1 VALSGDKKSPGFELG
16 IDGLAQIQERAF
28 AQYRGGLEAHKQSI
42 QVWKEA
48 GGKGPKPE
56 SPIATRHI
64 VKDVTVESL
73 AMVLSTNPRGVTL
86 ARDELAAWLGGFD
99 RYTNGKGEASAHWL
113 EMYRAGNITCDRK
126 TGDVKTVFV
135 PHAAV
140 SITGT
145 IQPGTLQRVLGSRH
159 YENGI
164 AARLLMAW
172 PPSQPHQWNE
182 TDIDESLLIPV
193 RRVFERLA
201 DLAVGTDEFGNP
213 VPIDLP
219 LTPEGKARWIAFYNE
234 HGAQMRCLGDDRL
247 HSAWSKLE
255 GTTARL
261 ALLHHCVRAAAQDN
275 TLLDVSTVDEVSIE
289 AAIRLVTWFKNE
301 TRRIYGRLAE
311 SEDTRDSRKVLE
323 YVRER
328 SGSAIVREMARSGL
342 CGGDTAR
349 ATAVLERLVK
359 AGMGTWREIV
369 STKRGGRPTR
379 VFELNPQP
387 QETD

>member
-28 AQYRGGLEAHKQSI
+28 AQYRGALEAHKQSI
-42 QVWKEA
+42 QGWKEA

-56 SPIATRHI
+56 PPIAKRHI

-73 AMVLSTNPRGVTL
+73 AMVLSANPRGVTL
-86 ARDELAAWLGGFD
+86 ARDELAAWMGGFD
-99 RYTNGKGEASAHWL
+99 RYTGGKGVESAHWL
-113 EMYRAGNITCDRK
+113 EMHRAGCITIDRK
-126 TGDVKTVFV
+126 TGDVKNIHV
-135 PHAAV
+135 PRAAV

-145 IQPGTLQRVLGSRH
+145 IQPGTLQRVLGNRH
-159 YENGI
+159 YENGL
-164 AARLLMAW
+164 AARLLWAW
-172 PPSQPHQWNE
+172 PPSQPRQWNE
-182 TDIDESLLIPV
+182 EEVDESLLIPV

-201 DLAVGTDEFGNP
+201 GLSMGVDSYGVP

-234 HGAQMRCLGDDRL
+234 HGAEMRGLGDERL
-247 HSAWSKLE
+247 GSAWSKLE
-255 GTTARL
+255 GTAARL
-261 ALLHHCVRAAAQDN
+261 ALLDHCVRAAAQDE
-275 TLLDVSTVDEVSIE
+275 TLLDAAAVDAASIE
-289 AAIRLVTWFKNE
+289 AAIRLVTWFKYE

-311 SEDTRDSRKVLE
+311 SEDTRDTRKVLE

-328 SGSAIVREMARSGL
+328 RGSTKVREMTRAGV

-349 ATAVLERLVK
+349 VTAVLERLVK
-359 AGMGTWREIV
+359 AGMGTWREIAT
-369 STKRGGRPTR
+369 TKHGGRPTR